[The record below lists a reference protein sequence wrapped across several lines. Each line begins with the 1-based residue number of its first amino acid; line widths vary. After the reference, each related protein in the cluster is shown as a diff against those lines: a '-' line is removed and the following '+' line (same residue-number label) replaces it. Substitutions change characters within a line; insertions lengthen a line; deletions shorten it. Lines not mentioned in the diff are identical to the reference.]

1 MMFDFEELVRFL
13 IMVILFLAALLALSL
28 SALMNLLFQSFS

>member
-13 IMVILFLAALLALSL
+13 IMVILLLATLLALSL
-28 SALMNLLFQSFS
+28 SALVNLWFQSFS